1 MAVTLQL
8 AKETYL
14 KMKLL
19 QEPTPTNEP
28 HSTRRTHFRYSLI
41 PATYDPFGFSSS
53 NLQPI
58 SNLFFSFHEI
68 QWNLKDDDGGIANF
82 VLKNFE
88 YLSVSSGSLKMLYCI
103 KLWMSFS
110 SKMNFFKLKKS
121 IPYFMSSQTSS
132 ISFTNSKLEILNC
145 KIFCQTKFI
154 QGFGIIRFFKILP
167 CPTRKVFVSG
177 SGVDP
182 CSSCSSTRR

>member
-1 MAVTLQL
+1 MNDVIIFRSEEMAVTLQL

-41 PATYDPFGFSSS
+41 RESCDPLMIPYE
-53 NLQPI
+53 NI
-58 SNLFFSFHEI
+58 SFSFHEI

-88 YLSVSSGSLKMLYCI
+88 YLSVSSGSLKILYCI
-103 KLWMSFS
+103 KLLMSFS
-110 SKMNFFKLKKS
+110 SKMNFFQLKKS
-121 IPYFMSSQTSS
+121 IPYFMSSQTNS
-132 ISFTNSKLEILNC
+132 ISFTSLK
-145 KIFCQTKFI
+145 
-154 QGFGIIRFFKILP
+154 
-167 CPTRKVFVSG
+167 
-177 SGVDP
+177 
-182 CSSCSSTRR
+182 